1 MLRFF
6 VLFFLWAS
14 NLSIHAQILEVCSTC
29 EWTSIK
35 RALAIAEKGDTVL
48 IKSGRYLE
56 NSIEVRKPITIIG
69 EEWPVID
76 GMGENEILIVFADS
90 VKIIGLQLENVGV
103 SYLKDRA
110 AIRLVQCE
118 NVMVSNNKLYN
129 TFFGIYLQKASK
141 CIIKNNQV
149 IGSAKEEFSAG
160 NAIHVWKADHILV
173 KGNTL
178 KGHRDG
184 IYFEFVDSSRIV
196 ENLSESNLRYG
207 LHFMFSNKDL
217 YQNNT
222 FRNNGVGVAVM
233 FSKGIEMVRNV
244 FEDNWG
250 SASYGILLKEISD
263 GLMLRNQFIS
273 NTKGIYAEGTNRLE
287 IRENDFIE
295 NGWALDIKGNC
306 DNNLIENNNFIKNTF
321 EVITNSKQN
330 NNQFLANYWSQY
342 RGYDLNHD
350 GIGDVP
356 HRPVSLFSLLTNEI
370 PSASIFLHSFLENLL
385 EYSEKIFPTLT
396 PDQLVDNQPLMKP
409 FQYD

>member
-1 MLRFF
+1 
-6 VLFFLWAS
+6 
-14 NLSIHAQILEVCSTC
+14 
-29 EWTSIK
+29 
-35 RALAIAEKGDTVL
+35 
-48 IKSGRYLE
+48 
-56 NSIEVRKPITIIG
+56 
-69 EEWPVID
+69 
-76 GMGENEILIVFADS
+76 MGENEILIVFADS

-118 NVMVSNNKLYN
+118 NVTVSNNKLYN